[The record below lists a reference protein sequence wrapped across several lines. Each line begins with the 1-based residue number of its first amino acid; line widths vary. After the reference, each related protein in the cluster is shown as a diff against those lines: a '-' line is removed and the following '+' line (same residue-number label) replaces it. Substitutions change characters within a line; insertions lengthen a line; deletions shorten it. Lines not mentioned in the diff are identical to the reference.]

1 MIMKKSLLIFLF
13 ILGIPM
19 ICLSQFYPSG
29 GYQGGGHGSGGDTHT
44 EITGEILSD
53 LQDQLRL
60 YPNPTN
66 GMLTIE
72 SNSQGWHSIEISMLN
87 GQVIFLGEMEG
98 NTHQLDLTS
107 YRKGLYFITIE
118 TKDYV
123 TTRKIIRQ

>member
-1 MIMKKSLLIFLF
+1 
-13 ILGIPM
+13 M
-19 ICLSQFYPSG
+19 ICLSQFYPNG

-60 YPNPTN
+60 YPNPTK
-66 GMLTIE
+66 GMLSIE

-107 YRKGLYFITIE
+107 FKKGLYFITIDTE
-118 TKDYV
+118 DYV